1 MKINVYNN
9 NKDMFF
15 EIERNKY
22 ELDDT
27 DNIITPNTSW
37 FLLKPS
43 IIDSK
48 MNRYKI
54 TPGEIIRI
62 GRITMRIRD
71 VKFNKNK
78 NKNNM
83 NNTSL
88 NESENSNYN
97 SREVQALKTEGIPVN
112 TKDNIKNN
120 KNNKNQNKE
129 IDTKLIENEKIINI
143 TKKKELKKNLSIFS
157 KVEKKNNVC
166 RICYIEEEDAQTNP
180 LVQPC
185 ICDGSLKYIHLS
197 CLKHWINTH
206 SCVKLDSN
214 EDCAIFLIKP
224 VECEL
229 CKTKFPD
236 FIKYQYKLF
245 PLLDF
250 TDEFKNYLTLES
262 LTLDKNRNKFIYVV
276 SLEKNKKI
284 KVGRGRECEV
294 VLSDISVSRVHSF
307 LVVENKNVYIEDN
320 NSKFGTLIFVQS
332 PRLKLSPELPLY
344 LQIGRTSFEIKIKK
358 NFNLFSCCE
367 VSEKKSIYFYYN
379 QNEKYIK
386 DNMGLVVK
394 DNESENSDDDN
405 YYKNNNTQEIYN
417 NKKFNNNSIN
427 IKQIDKM
434 SDNEYL
440 LIKRNKKNKDIKRNI
455 FYDETLENK
464 ENENIKENNNK
475 ESVNSHEEK
484 SEISKG
490 GGENENV
497 AESINNSDNVNE
509 IDNNLE
515 ENENLIENDNN
526 EIESINITEQNR
538 RNEDDSTLG
547 ENL

>member
-88 NESENSNYN
+88 NESDNSNYN

-157 KVEKKNNVC
+157 KVEKK
-166 RICYIEEEDAQTNP
+166 
-180 LVQPC
+180 
-185 ICDGSLKYIHLS
+185 K
-197 CLKHWINTH
+197 
-206 SCVKLDSN
+206 
-214 EDCAIFLIKP
+214 
-224 VECEL
+224 
-229 CKTKFPD
+229 
-236 FIKYQYKLF
+236 
-245 PLLDF
+245 
-250 TDEFKNYLTLES
+250 
-262 LTLDKNRNKFIYVV
+262 
-276 SLEKNKKI
+276 
-284 KVGRGRECEV
+284 
-294 VLSDISVSRVHSF
+294 
-307 LVVENKNVYIEDN
+307 
-320 NSKFGTLIFVQS
+320 
-332 PRLKLSPELPLY
+332 
-344 LQIGRTSFEIKIKK
+344 
-358 NFNLFSCCE
+358 
-367 VSEKKSIYFYYN
+367 
-379 QNEKYIK
+379 
-386 DNMGLVVK
+386 
-394 DNESENSDDDN
+394 
-405 YYKNNNTQEIYN
+405 
-417 NKKFNNNSIN
+417 
-427 IKQIDKM
+427 
-434 SDNEYL
+434 
-440 LIKRNKKNKDIKRNI
+440 
-455 FYDETLENK
+455 
-464 ENENIKENNNK
+464 
-475 ESVNSHEEK
+475 
-484 SEISKG
+484 
-490 GGENENV
+490 
-497 AESINNSDNVNE
+497 
-509 IDNNLE
+509 
-515 ENENLIENDNN
+515 
-526 EIESINITEQNR
+526 
-538 RNEDDSTLG
+538 
-547 ENL
+547 